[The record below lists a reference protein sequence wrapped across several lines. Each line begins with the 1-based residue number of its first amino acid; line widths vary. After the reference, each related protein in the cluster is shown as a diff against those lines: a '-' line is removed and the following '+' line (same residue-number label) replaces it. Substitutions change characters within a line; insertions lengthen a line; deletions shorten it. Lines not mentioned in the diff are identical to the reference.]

1 MSAQQVLYSPEV
13 DQNIGGDDNQPY
25 PRLVKFL
32 AFFENTVSHNQ
43 GCKVPTFNTG
53 LGLLSEQST
62 TIRLLTMAALFSSSK
77 SIMSLILRS
86 SNVID
91 TVIADP
97 CTCSHQNT
105 KIGAGCP
112 CCNMSLASSET
123 SAIS

>member
-86 SNVID
+86 SR
-91 TVIADP
+91 
-97 CTCSHQNT
+97 
-105 KIGAGCP
+105 
-112 CCNMSLASSET
+112 SEEHT
-123 SAIS
+123 SELQSRENLVCRLLLEK